1 MSHSPNVYPIQR
13 TPRVKLAGSV
23 LALVLPENRRQ
34 VRARL
39 HQLSFNGGLLQ
50 MNEPL
55 DAEIKAELVF
65 HLGTTTVRTHVGTM
79 SPMWAT
85 EGCLQPFR
93 FTGLTE
99 EDRRRMVIDLR
110 RLLGI
115 PDMPETLDAS
125 VVPMDAAAASKVRS
139 EERAE
144 ENKPWIAHDDNW
156 QERAETKESEAP
168 LASEVVLYFDSPEDA
183 LQFTMAASS
192 VLSSDIRGCP
202 SGELAKLFR
211 EFAKVSRV
219 RTTGALHSG
228 AFPAVDPTPAP
239 VRRLH

>member
-1 MSHSPNVYPIQR
+1 MSGHSPNLYPIRR

-23 LALVLPENRRQ
+23 LALVLPENQRQ

-50 MNEPL
+50 MTEPL
-55 DAEIKAELVF
+55 DAEVKAELVF

-99 EDRRRMVIDLR
+99 EDRRKMVTDLR

-115 PDMPETLDAS
+115 PDLPETLETS
-125 VVPMDAAAASKVRS
+125 VVPIDTSASAEAA
-139 EERAE
+139 RAE
-144 ENKPWIAHDDNW
+144 STWPLSGEATAN
-156 QERAETKESEAP
+156 ETP
-168 LASEVVLYFDSPEDA
+168 LVSEVVLYFDSPEDA

-228 AFPAVDPTPAP
+228 AFPAADPTPAP
-239 VRRLH
+239 VRRIH